1 MRRSKPRRDAA
12 YRECSNRAVEN
23 YQGIRPPHCN
33 GGKGCAPCWLKYN
46 ISRHSSGSRRSA
58 RIDPGLTTAR

>member
-23 YQGIRPPHCN
+23 YQGIRPPHCQ
-33 GGKGCAPCWLKYN
+33 GGKGCAPCWIKYN
-46 ISRHSSGSRRSA
+46 IVRNSRFECDA
-58 RIDPGLTTAR
+58 PGLTAAR